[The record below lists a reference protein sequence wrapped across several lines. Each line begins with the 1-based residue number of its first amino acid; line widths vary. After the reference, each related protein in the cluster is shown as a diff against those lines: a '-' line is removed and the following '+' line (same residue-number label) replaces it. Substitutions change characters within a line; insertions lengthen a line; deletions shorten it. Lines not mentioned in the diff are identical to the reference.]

1 VVLSKAVGEQVRS
14 LVDKPVV
21 CEPHPLYDSY
31 GQIQDKAQARQA
43 LGLPLDK
50 PLVLFFGFIRAYKG
64 LDLLLDAMLAPA
76 LQAADVQ
83 LLVAGEFYES
93 EEKYEAKLQPIQA
106 QGRLHLHTQFI
117 PDEKVAL
124 YFSAADLVVQ
134 PYRNATQS
142 GISQLAYHFELPMI
156 VTQVGGLG
164 EIVEDGRSGYVVP
177 VEVSAIAGA
186 IADFFENQRSQQLKQ
201 GLVQLKKRFSWDN
214 LAKAC
219 LGTKD

>member
-1 VVLSKAVGEQVRS
+1 
-14 LVDKPVV
+14 
-21 CEPHPLYDSY
+21 
-31 GQIQDKAQARQA
+31 
-43 LGLPLDK
+43 
-50 PLVLFFGFIRAYKG
+50 
-64 LDLLLDAMLAPA
+64 

-93 EEKYEAKLQPIQA
+93 EEKYEAKLQPLQA